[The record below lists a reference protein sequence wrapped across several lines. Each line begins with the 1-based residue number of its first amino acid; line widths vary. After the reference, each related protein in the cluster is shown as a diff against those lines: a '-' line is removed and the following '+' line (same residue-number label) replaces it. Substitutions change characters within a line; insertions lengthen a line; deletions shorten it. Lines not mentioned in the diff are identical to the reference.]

1 MDLIYV
7 MLILIVCLIII
18 GILCYLLINK
28 NQSKETI
35 TEEKSENSMVV
46 KNEQPSY
53 FPAIQIIE
61 NNDIIPSN
69 KALIK
74 NEVVK
79 STLSKIDNVAPKAS
93 NIASSSKNAVEL
105 AKNGKVLFSAS
116 VEDANKMIN
125 VGKNKV
131 IGTQIDVIKNK
142 KLGRNKN
149 LFTGQTQFT
158 KETGLTKDLTKQQ
171 LTNAGMNAASMVV
184 GQYYM
189 SEINDKLEDIKN
201 SIDNISNFQDSE
213 YLSKLLHTC
222 SKINEIT
229 ENQNDILSNEEAR
242 KNAYS
247 DIKDIETKCAE
258 LLGQANIQIGK
269 NINDSELNA
278 KQYFEKVKTIEEW
291 YKRQQVTQEL
301 LLKIG
306 DLRFTLANGSEKSN
320 LSHKQFNNYLDTTN
334 KVNNQLELWHN
345 NYINKLGI
353 DVDKHRKK
361 GSLFKVREKTI
372 GLIKEDWNYN
382 KVEDSTIKQIS
393 SQIEPKKYNKLI
405 SDKKDDVILI
415 QKYKGNYYNVPNDN
429 NELEI
434 SED

>member
-1 MDLIYV
+1 MNLIYV
-7 MLILIVCLIII
+7 MLILLVCLIII

-79 STLSKIDNVAPKAS
+79 STLSKIDNVAPKTS
-93 NIASSSKNAVEL
+93 NIVSSSKNAVEL
-105 AKNGKVLFSAS
+105 TKNGKVLFSAS
-116 VEDANKMIN
+116 VEDANIMLSAGGNKFYGAQISK
-125 VGKNKV
+125 VSGK
-131 IGTQIDVIKNK
+131 
-142 KLGRNKN
+142 NKN

-171 LTNAGMNAASMVV
+171 LTNVGMNAASMVV

-229 ENQNDILSNEEAR
+229 ENQNDILLNEETR

>member
-7 MLILIVCLIII
+7 MLILLVCLIII

-46 KNEQPSY
+46 KDEQPSY

-69 KALIK
+69 KSLIK

-93 NIASSSKNAVEL
+93 NIASSSKKAVEL

-158 KETGLTKDLTKQQ
+158 KEAGLTKDLTKQQ

-247 DIKDIETKCAE
+247 DIKEIETKCAE

-278 KQYFEKVKTIEEW
+278 KQYFEKVKTIDEW
-291 YKRQQVTQEL
+291 HKRQQLTQEL

-306 DLRFTLANGSEKSN
+306 DLRFALANGSEKSN

-353 DVDKHRKK
+353 DIDKHRKK

>member
-7 MLILIVCLIII
+7 ILILLVCLIII

-28 NQSKETI
+28 NHSKETI

-46 KNEQPSY
+46 KDEQPSY

-79 STLSKIDNVAPKAS
+79 STLSKIDNIAPKAS

-142 KLGRNKN
+142 KLGRNKS

-171 LTNAGMNAASMVV
+171 LTNVGMNAASMVV

-247 DIKDIETKCAE
+247 DIKNIETKCAE

-429 NELEI
+429 NELET

>member
-1 MDLIYV
+1 MDLIYI
-7 MLILIVCLIII
+7 ILLLLVCLIII
-18 GILCYLLINK
+18 GILCYLLLNK
-28 NQSKETI
+28 NQSKKT
-35 TEEKSENSMVV
+35 VV
-46 KNEQPSY
+46 KGKENNSIVIKEEARSY

-69 KALIK
+69 KSLIK
-74 NEVVK
+74 NEAVK
-79 STLSKIDNVAPKAS
+79 SVLSKIDNIVPKAS
-93 NIASSSKNAVEL
+93 NIECSSKNAIEL
-105 AKNGKVLFSAS
+105 AKKGKVLFSAS
-116 VEDANKMIN
+116 VEDTNKMLSAGN
-125 VGKNKV
+125 NKFY
-131 IGTQIDVIKNK
+131 GTQISKVPGQNK
-142 KLGRNKN
+142 I
-149 LFTGQTQFT
+149 LFSGQTQFT
-158 KETGLTKDLTKQQ
+158 KETDLTKNLTKQQ
-171 LTNAGMNAASMVV
+171 LTNVGMNVASMVV
-184 GQYYM
+184 GQYYI

-201 SIDNISNFQDSE
+201 SINNISEFQDSE

-229 ENQNDILSNEEAR
+229 ENQNDILSNDEVR

-269 NINDSELNA
+269 DITDNELNA
-278 KQYFEKVKTIEEW
+278 KNYFKKVKEIEIW

-306 DLRFTLANGSEKSN
+306 DLRFTLANGSEKST

-334 KVNNQLELWHN
+334 RINKQLKLWHN

-393 SQIEPKKYNKLI
+393 SQIEPKKYNKFI
-405 SDKKDDVILI
+405 NDKKDDVILI
-415 QKYKGNYYNVPNDN
+415 QKYKGNYYNVQN
-429 NELEI
+429 NNNGLEKPKN
-434 SED
+434 

>member
-7 MLILIVCLIII
+7 MLILLVCLIII
-18 GILCYLLINK
+18 GILCYLLINR

-74 NEVVK
+74 NEVIK

-116 VEDANKMIN
+116 VEDANKMLSA
-125 VGKNKV
+125 GGNKFY
-131 IGTQIDVIKNK
+131 GTQISKVPGK
-142 KLGRNKN
+142 NKN

-158 KETGLTKDLTKQQ
+158 KETVLTKNLTKQQ
-171 LTNAGMNAASMVV
+171 LTNVGMNAASMVV

-229 ENQNDILSNEEAR
+229 ENQNDILLNEEAR

-353 DVDKHRKK
+353 DIDKHRKK

-429 NELEI
+429 NELET
-434 SED
+434 SSY

>member
-7 MLILIVCLIII
+7 LLILLVCLIII

-46 KNEQPSY
+46 KDEQPSY

-79 STLSKIDNVAPKAS
+79 STLSKIDNVAPKVS

-142 KLGRNKN
+142 KLGRKKN

-158 KETGLTKDLTKQQ
+158 KETGLTKKLTKQQ

-229 ENQNDILSNEEAR
+229 ENQNDILLNEEAR

-306 DLRFTLANGSEKSN
+306 DLRFALANGSEKSN

-334 KVNNQLELWHN
+334 KVNNQLELWHS

-353 DVDKHRKK
+353 DIDKHRKK

-405 SDKKDDVILI
+405 SEKKDDVILI
-415 QKYKGNYYNVPNDN
+415 QKYKGNYYNVLNDN
-429 NELEI
+429 NELET
-434 SED
+434 SSF

>member
-7 MLILIVCLIII
+7 MLILLVCLIII

-46 KNEQPSY
+46 KDEQPSY

-79 STLSKIDNVAPKAS
+79 STLSKIDNVAPKTF

-116 VEDANKMIN
+116 VEDANKMLSAGGNKFYGTQISK
-125 VGKNKV
+125 VAGKNKN
-131 IGTQIDVIKNK
+131 I
-142 KLGRNKN
+142 
-149 LFTGQTQFT
+149 FTGQTQFT

-171 LTNAGMNAASMVV
+171 LTNVGMNAASMVV

-189 SEINDKLEDIKN
+189 SEINNKLEDIKN

-229 ENQNDILSNEEAR
+229 ENQNDILLNEEAR

-278 KQYFEKVKTIEEW
+278 KRYFEKVKTIEEW

-353 DVDKHRKK
+353 DIDKHIKK

-415 QKYKGNYYNVPNDN
+415 QKYKGNYYNVLNDN
-429 NELEI
+429 NELET
-434 SED
+434 SSF